1 MTDTIPQAPSLV
13 SQIVDLWP
21 LASTGAAAVVAWVTA
36 NWRGRKATEAKTAE
50 IIEGLR
56 ERAHKTEIEL
66 GQIRAVLAAATG
78 LKFEEITLHMIQE
91 MVHRKSVTLQ
101 ELETFVLTMPR
112 LMWIKRREGKDLY
125 RMIQVSQVYA
135 DKYLNGEAIAYTGR
149 TDAEIWP
156 ADVAANFAK
165 NDEAACRS
173 GEVIEIDEKI
183 SNSHGVR
190 GRFVGVKWSFKLGQ
204 DMYVCGLGSHEDFA

>member
-1 MTDTIPQAPSLV
+1 MTDVIPQAPSLV

-21 LASTGAAAVVAWVTA
+21 LASTGGAAVIAWITA
-36 NWRGRKATEAKTAE
+36 NWRGRKIAESKTAE
-50 IIEGLR
+50 LIDGLR
-56 ERAHKTEIEL
+56 ERAHKTEVEL

-91 MVHRKSVTLQ
+91 MVHRQSVTLQ

-112 LMWIKRREGKDLY
+112 LMWIKRREGTGRF

-135 DKYLNGEAIAYTGR
+135 DKYLNGEPITYAGR
-149 TDAEIWP
+149 TDAELWP
-156 ADVAANFAK
+156 AEVAAEFAL
-165 NDEAACRS
+165 NDEAAYRS
-173 GEVIEIDEKI
+173 GEVIEINEKI
-183 SNSHGVR
+183 ANSHGVH

-204 DMYVCGLGSHEDFA
+204 DIYVCGLGTHEGDP

>member
-1 MTDTIPQAPSLV
+1 MTDVIPQAPSLV

-21 LASTGAAAVVAWVTA
+21 LASTGAAAAVAWVTA
-36 NWRGRKATEAKTAE
+36 NWRGRRVAEAKTAE
-50 IIEGLR
+50 LIDGLR
-56 ERAHKTEIEL
+56 ERAHKTEVEL

-112 LMWIKRREGKDLY
+112 LMWIKRREGKGLF

-135 DKYLNGEAIAYTGR
+135 DKYLGGDALTYAGR
-149 TDAEIWP
+149 TDSEIWP
-156 ADVAANFAK
+156 ADIAAAFAI
-165 NDEAACRS
+165 NDEAACKS
-173 GEVIEIDEKI
+173 GETIEIDEKLSTVTGI
-183 SNSHGVR
+183 HGR
-190 GRFVGVKWSFKLGQ
+190 LVGVKWSFKLGQ
-204 DMYVCGLGSHEDFA
+204 DIYVCGLGAHEAD